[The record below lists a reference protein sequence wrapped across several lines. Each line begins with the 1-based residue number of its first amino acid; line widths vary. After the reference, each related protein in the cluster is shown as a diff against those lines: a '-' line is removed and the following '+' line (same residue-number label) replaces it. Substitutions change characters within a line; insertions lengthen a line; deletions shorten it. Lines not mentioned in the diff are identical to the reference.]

1 MRRTKEE
8 AAETRR
14 VILHSAET
22 LFLDN
27 GYENVTLQEIAV
39 AAGVTRGAVHWHF
52 KNKQGLLFAIRDEAQ
67 KPFRELAERISQ
79 EHPPN
84 PLELVTDTISAI
96 FAEVQQNPR
105 KRGML
110 KVIMYLDMSFSDCD
124 TDSGTCF
131 RHEMQENFAK
141 IFCSMSTAGALP
153 CPWTPD
159 TAASTLT
166 AAIGGLVYEWSLDKG
181 DFNLAP
187 CGQALIKMILSAW
200 FPKHELHEMA
210 AATRDQDKLIE
221 ITNHPL

>member
-14 VILHSAET
+14 IILHSAET

-27 GYENVTLQEIAV
+27 GYENVTLEEIAV

-52 KNKQGLLFAIRDEAQ
+52 KNKQGLLLAIRDEARR
-67 KPFRELAERISQ
+67 PFRELAEQISQ

-84 PLELVTDTISAI
+84 PLELVFDTISTI
-96 FAEVQQNPR
+96 FAELQQDPR

-110 KVIMYLDMSFSDCD
+110 KVIMYLDMSFADC
-124 TDSGTCF
+124 DSGTSF
-131 RHEMQENFAK
+131 RHEMQEHFAR
-141 IFCSMSTAGALP
+141 IFCSMSATGALP
-153 CPWTPD
+153 CPWTPE

-166 AAIGGLVYEWSLDKG
+166 AAIGGLVDEWALDKG

-187 CGQALIKMILSAW
+187 CGQALIKMILTAW
-200 FPKHELHEMA
+200 FPKQVLRNMA
-210 AATRDQDKLIE
+210 AAM
-221 ITNHPL
+221 

>member
-27 GYENVTLQEIAV
+27 GYENVTLEEIAV

-52 KNKQGLLFAIRDEAQ
+52 RNKQGLLLAIRDEARQ
-67 KPFRELAERISQ
+67 PFRELAERISHD
-79 EHPPN
+79 HPPN
-84 PLELVTDTISAI
+84 PLELVLDTISAI
-96 FAEVQQNPR
+96 FADLQNDPR
-105 KRGML
+105 RRGML
-110 KVIMYLDMSFSDCD
+110 KVIMYLDMSFADCE
-124 TDSGTCF
+124 TDSGTSF

-153 CPWTPD
+153 CPWTPE

-166 AAIGGLVYEWSLDKG
+166 AAIGGLVYEWALDKG
-181 DFNLAP
+181 DFDLAP
-187 CGQALIKMILSAW
+187 CGQALINMILTAW
-200 FPKHELHEMA
+200 FPKHELQNMA
-210 AATRDQDKLIE
+210 AAT
-221 ITNHPL
+221 